1 MASEIRYRKFKLNLN
16 VDYTNFNPGTYEKL
30 DRVKKKGI
38 YSIDI
43 NNQHQERQAIN
54 YGICKL
60 ENERIEKVNQIPKNA
75 SNNVYLNQKSSVNPN
90 SRLLTKRNSDAGIL
104 KQGKGRKL
112 KATADKLIKSK
123 SYGDLSTLGTDDE
136 ADLSAVTEY
145 TANLIN
151 QVPDKAKFG
160 ENEESVYEELGN
172 IEREESKH
180 NLREKFDQ
188 TYTLNKG
195 KRKQVTIKEPV
206 YDKVKEFK
214 SDNKHKG
221 KQVVRKKSN
230 LPVIEKLCD
239 LEHKTLEKQTQ
250 ALKKVSSAHQQLNHM
265 GHEKSGRSRL
275 VTRRTSDA
283 GAIQPSQLQQVL
295 LKKTP
300 DKLVKSKTCPDFSKA
315 GVNQKGSQ
323 KQNTEPMPVNF
334 MLELEQKLKQRLETN
349 SIQSGNISEQSAE
362 PTEAGVIYLKSNVS
376 TKEND
381 VQGNYKPPINDP
393 HRRRSGIPRLNVK
406 VNSDAKVNSAVN
418 LNSGKSQIT
427 NSVAEKPI
435 KCKSWA
441 DFANHWEQ
449 YRAANSKK
457 VVKEESI
464 YDSLGNYDR
473 RNLKDFDQNNNRE
486 ECKESD
492 DGSHTVSDLAHVN
505 NKVAVNSRLIKKRN
519 SDAGILK
526 YKPTEVKN
534 PAKVILVR
542 AKTFTSFDTHEK
554 SLQSD
559 HFNISPRKHKQAEK
573 LFVEHVYES
582 LPDVRND
589 NLSNKEELGKA
600 TKVRFYCPSDEIN
613 EQSKQKDAKVP
624 PEFNHLNDGKPNYS
638 RLRTKRNS
646 DAGILKNGRSELS
659 SKGLADS
666 LVEAKSFGSFSQIER
681 KDNEINEHPIHSDN
695 VKSVFKEDQNAE
707 DVYDD
712 LADFRRD
719 TLSSIKECGSDGV
732 SSKNGY
738 INGPGSEAEKEIN
751 TIYGNLLS
759 VDLERLRQVLKLN
772 ANAVVLP
779 DKYLKSED
787 NSTPDNG
794 INETLKGNK
803 GNPSLLG
810 KILLECKEFL
820 DQGGK

>member
-30 DRVKKKGI
+30 DKVKKKVI

-43 NNQHQERQAIN
+43 NNQHEERQAIN

-60 ENERIEKVNQIPKNA
+60 KNERIEKVNQIPKNA

-90 SRLLTKRNSDAGIL
+90 SRLLTMRNSDAGIL

-112 KATADKLIKSK
+112 KATADKLLKSK

-145 TANLIN
+145 TTNLIN
-151 QVPDKAKFG
+151 EEPNKAHFG
-160 ENEESVYEELGN
+160 ENGESIYEELGN

-250 ALKKVSSAHQQLNHM
+250 ALKKVSSAHQQLNHI

-283 GAIQPSQLQQVL
+283 GTIQPSQLQQVL
-295 LKKTP
+295 LKKNP

-315 GVNQKGSQ
+315 AVNQKGSQ
-323 KQNTEPMPVNF
+323 KQNTEPKPVNF
-334 MLELEQKLKQRLETN
+334 MQELEQKLKRRSETN
-349 SIQSGNISEQSAE
+349 SIQSGNISERSAE
-362 PTEAGVIYLKSNVS
+362 PTEVGVNYLKSNVS
-376 TKEND
+376 TKENN

-393 HRRRSGIPRLNVK
+393 YRRSGIPRLAVK
-406 VNSDAKVNSAVN
+406 VNSDAKV
-418 LNSGKSQIT
+418 NSGKSQIT

-435 KCKSWA
+435 KSKSWA

-464 YDSLGNYDR
+464 YDSLGKYDR
-473 RNLKDFDQNNNRE
+473 RNLKDFDQNNNSG

-492 DGSHTVSDLAHVN
+492 DASHTVSDFALVN
-505 NKVAVNSRLIKKRN
+505 NEVAVNSRLINKRN

-526 YKPTEVKN
+526 YKPTEEKN
-534 PAKVILVR
+534 PAKVKLVR
-542 AKTFTSFDTHEK
+542 AKTFASFDAHKK

-582 LPDVRND
+582 LPDFRND

-613 EQSKQKDAKVP
+613 EQSKEKDAKVP
-624 PEFNHLNDGKPNYS
+624 PDFIHLNDGKPNYS
-638 RLRTKRNS
+638 RLQTKRNS

-659 SKGLADS
+659 SKGLANS
-666 LVEAKSFGSFSQIER
+666 LVKSKSFGSFSQIQR
-681 KDNEINEHPIHSDN
+681 KNNIINEHPIHFDN
-695 VKSVFKEDQNAE
+695 VKSVFKVDQNAE

-719 TLSSIKECGSDGV
+719 TLSSIKELGSDGN
-732 SSKNGY
+732 SSENGF
-738 INGPGSEAEKEIN
+738 INGPGSEAQKEIDN
-751 TIYGNLLS
+751 VYGNLLS

-803 GNPSLLG
+803 GIPSLLG
-810 KILLECKEFL
+810 KILSECKEFL